1 LKNIEL
7 DIIKS
12 ILYSGF
18 ILIPIKK
25 EILELFD
32 SDKIQ
37 FQCAIIDDKL
47 ILTSPKIKAQLGSSE
62 NHTPMKMEALTNV

>member
-1 LKNIEL
+1 MKDAQL
-7 DIIKS
+7 DIIKP
-12 ILYSGF
+12 YSYKEF
-18 ILIPIKK
+18 IIIPIKK
-25 EILELFD
+25 EVLELFD

-62 NHTPMKMEALTNV
+62 NHTPMKMEASKIE